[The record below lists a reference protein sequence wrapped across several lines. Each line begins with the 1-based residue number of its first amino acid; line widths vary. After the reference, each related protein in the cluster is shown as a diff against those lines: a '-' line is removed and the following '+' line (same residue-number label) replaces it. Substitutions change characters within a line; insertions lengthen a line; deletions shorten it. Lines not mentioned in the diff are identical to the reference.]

1 MYDAGVQL
9 GLGGK
14 EFSNAKWRENF
25 QMSGQMSNADQR
37 TVQDKSVHVL
47 VPLKMQVTTALCDT
61 NCCKTSTLHTRN
73 TVILGIIV
81 VY

>member
-1 MYDAGVQL
+1 MQDAGVQQ

-14 EFSNAKWRENF
+14 KNSVMQNGEKAFKCP
-25 QMSGQMSNADQR
+25 ADQR
-37 TVQDKSVHVL
+37 TVQDKSVHIL

-73 TVILGIIV
+73 TVILVIIV